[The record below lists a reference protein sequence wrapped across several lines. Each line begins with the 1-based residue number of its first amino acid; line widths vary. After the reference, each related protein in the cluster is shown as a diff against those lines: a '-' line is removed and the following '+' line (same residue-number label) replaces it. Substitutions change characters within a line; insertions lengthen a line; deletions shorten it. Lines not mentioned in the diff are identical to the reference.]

1 MIDTAENY
9 NPQTAVE
16 ELESRQEVLLRWLDH
31 PQVTNDAEQKQ
42 AEDLL
47 ISARFAL
54 KQAEEARKELTRP
67 LDESK
72 KRIIELFKPYVY
84 KLSNGIDALNRALH
98 DYHADKLAAAETA
111 RLQALAQE
119 ALRIKAARDNGDVI
133 NPSPR
138 PPLPDLPKTS
148 RTHLGRVTYRE
159 DYDIQVVDPNLVPR
173 DLCEPSMPRIRAR
186 VKSGVTNIPGV
197 LISTKYIPTASLQG
211 GK

>member
-16 ELESRQEVLLRWLDH
+16 ELESQQEILLRWLH
-31 PQVTNDAEQKQ
+31 NPQVTTDAEQKQ

-54 KQAEEARKELTRP
+54 QQADETRKMLTRP

-84 KLSNGIDALNRALH
+84 KLTNGIDALNRALH
-98 DYHADKLAAAETA
+98 HYHAGKVVAAEAA
-111 RLQALAQE
+111 RLAALAQE
-119 ALRIKAARDNGDVI
+119 ASRIQAARQNGELI
-133 NPSPR
+133 Q
-138 PPLPDLPKTS
+138 PLAKPVVPEAPKTS
-148 RTHLGRVTYRE
+148 RTHLGRVTYRG
-159 DYDIQVVDPNLVPR
+159 DFDIQIVDPNLVPR

-197 LISTKYIPTASLQG
+197 LISTKYISSTSLQG

>member
-16 ELESRQEVLLRWLDH
+16 ELESQQEILLRWLDD
-31 PQVTNDAEQKQ
+31 PQVTNDQEQKQ

-72 KRIIELFKPYVY
+72 KGIIELFKPYVY
-84 KLSNGIDALNRALH
+84 KLSNGIEAINRALH
-98 DYHADKLAAAETA
+98 YYHADKVAAAEA
-111 RLQALAQE
+111 ERLAALAQE
-119 ALRIKAARDNGDVI
+119 ASRIAAAKDNGEI
-133 NPSPR
+133 IQPLASPLV
-138 PPLPDLPKTS
+138 PELPKTS
-148 RTHLGRVTYRE
+148 RTHLGRVTYRD
-159 DYDIQVVDPNLVPR
+159 DYDIQIVDPNLVPR
-173 DLCEPSMPRIRAR
+173 DLCEPSMPKIRAR
-186 VKSGVTNIPGV
+186 VKSGITDIAGV
-197 LISTKYIPTASLQG
+197 LVSRKFTTSASLQG

>member
-16 ELESRQEVLLRWLDH
+16 ELESQQETLLRWLDE
-31 PQVTNDAEQKQ
+31 PQVTNDQEQKQ

-54 KQAEEARKELTRP
+54 RQAEEKRKELTRP

-72 KRIIELFKPYVY
+72 KRIIELFKPYVD
-84 KLSNGIDALNRALH
+84 KLSSGINCLNTALH
-98 DYHADKLAAAETA
+98 HYHADKVAAAEAT
-111 RLQALAQE
+111 RLAALAQE
-119 ALRIKAARDNGDVI
+119 ASRIAAAKGNGEI
-133 NPSPR
+133 IQPLAR
-138 PPLPDLPKTS
+138 PVAPELPKTS

-159 DYDIQVVDPNLVPR
+159 DYDIQIVDSNLVPR

-186 VKSGVTNIPGV
+186 VKSGITDIPGV
-197 LISTKYIPTASLQG
+197 LISRKYTPSASLQG